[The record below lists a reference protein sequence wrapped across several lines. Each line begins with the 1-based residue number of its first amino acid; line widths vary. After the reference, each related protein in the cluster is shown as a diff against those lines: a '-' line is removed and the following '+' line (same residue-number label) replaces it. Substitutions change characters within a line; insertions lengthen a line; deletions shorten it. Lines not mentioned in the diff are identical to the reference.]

1 MSVQSLTAEDPAFES
16 SEAQTSTVPPSC
28 PISQTERHV
37 CRFVRQMA
45 FEMFVLVS
53 GETHRR
59 DRRHAMNHIRQISIY
74 VCHVGLSL
82 PVPVVAQCFGRDRAT
97 IKSTCLL
104 VEERRENPGFDDF
117 VSMLERLAKTI
128 FQIAKGQADVIIN

>member
-1 MSVQSLTAEDPAFES
+1 MSVQSLIAGDPAS
-16 SEAQTSTVPPSC
+16 ASPTVQAGAVPPQC
-28 PISQTERHV
+28 PISQTDRQV

-117 VSMLERLAKTI
+117 VSTLERVARTML
-128 FQIAKGQADVIIN
+128 QIAKGEADVSVN

>member
-1 MSVQSLTAEDPAFES
+1 MSVQPLSAEN
-16 SEAQTSTVPPSC
+16 SEAAPPLAVLSSLAS
-28 PISQTERHV
+28 PSHSERLV

-53 GETHRR
+53 GESHRR

-82 PVPVVAQCFGRDRAT
+82 AVPVVAQCFGRDRST
-97 IKSTCLL
+97 IKATCLL

-117 VSMLERLAKTI
+117 VSMLERLARSM
-128 FQIAKGQADVIIN
+128 FQIVKGEADVGVN